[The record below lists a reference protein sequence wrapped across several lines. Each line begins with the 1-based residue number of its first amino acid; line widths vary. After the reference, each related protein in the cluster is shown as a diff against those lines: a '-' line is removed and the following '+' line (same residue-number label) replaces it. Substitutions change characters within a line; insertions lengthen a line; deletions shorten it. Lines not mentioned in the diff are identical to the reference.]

1 MRGRPL
7 NHQEIRAARRVFADR
22 IDYGRARIIASRH
35 PLTFLLPGIRILA
48 PAGAVYWPDAPANLA
63 DDRHTSTL
71 ATFIHEMTHVMQYQS
86 GMSLVRQGCL
96 LHARRILTL
105 GSYNPYEYVFDLQKP
120 FGSYN
125 IEQQAEIAVGI
136 YFGHFPNILAPE
148 LKGLHRSF

>member
-7 NHQEIRAARRVFADR
+7 NQQEIRVARRVFADR
-22 IDYGRARIIASRH
+22 IDYERARIIASRH
-35 PLTFLLPGIRILA
+35 PLAFLLPGIHILA

-63 DDRHTSTL
+63 DHRHTPTL

-86 GMSLVRQGCL
+86 GMSPVRQGCL

-105 GSYNPYEYVFDLQKP
+105 GRYNPYEYVFDPQKP
-120 FGSYN
+120 FDSYN

-136 YFGHFPNILAPE
+136 YFGHFPNILPRG
-148 LKGLHRSF
+148 KRWHRS